1 MIEKR
6 HPLSALSAK
15 LAIKERHSLD
25 AHRPI
30 HLITYESIV
39 HGERLRLTL
48 FHSSR
53 DHMHCSRVRVFSREN
68 WELKVHFLHLFET
81 IAKSEFIISGVRVNS
96 RTFWNSDFIFG
107 TFPKQLHSQSSF
119 SDLGGTWSSDNRN
132 SAKLRV

>member
-1 MIEKR
+1 MDSNNFCEISNGGDVDE
-6 HPLSALSAK
+6 
-15 LAIKERHSLD
+15 D
-25 AHRPI
+25 
-30 HLITYESIV
+30 

-48 FHSSR
+48 FHSFR
-53 DHMHCSRVRVFSREN
+53 DHMHCSRVREDWAGN
-68 WELKVHFLHLFET
+68 WELKVHFLHFFET

-107 TFPKQLHSQSSF
+107 TFPKQLRSQSSF